1 MDDTG
6 IKREPVIRISNDRM
20 EAFIMLPT
28 VEEEY
33 HYTVDEVL
41 EAVNRNGVIY
51 GINCE
56 TISDM
61 VEKRLMGREV
71 LFAKGKPAVDGADG
85 YFDFYF
91 DSDLNHRPTVKSD
104 GSVDYWSVHSV
115 EVVKK
120 GQTIANYCEPVAGED
135 GIDVLGRVIA
145 AKKGKGLPPLVGR
158 GFDKSVDGLT
168 YTAAIDGKIERHKNR
183 IIILPILEING
194 DVDVGT
200 GNIDFVGDVVIHG
213 SVKTGARIRAAKSI
227 TIDGVCEGCV
237 LEAGNDLILRNG
249 MIGMGKARIIV
260 KGNLFAKFMEYTDV
274 EVDGFAEADSAINCN
289 VVSNDKVIFNGG
301 HASIVGGKVYGC
313 AGIEVQNLGNDA
325 FIKTEVHVGVHKKI
339 KIKIKIAELEK
350 LVDQKQ
356 MLLNNINAGIKQI
369 EQMMGS
375 AADGMNLEE
384 KKLALV
390 RAKIEKTAELTEDK
404 EELERLKGI
413 VERSTGAT
421 VQVLEHVYPNV
432 EVCINNSK
440 LVTKEEFDKIE
451 FKEKDKAIVMLSM
464 K

>member
-6 IKREPVIRISNDRM
+6 IKREPVIRISSDRM

-56 TISDM
+56 IISDM
-61 VEKRLMGREV
+61 IEKRLMGREV

-91 DSDLNHRPTVKSD
+91 NSDLNHRPTVKSD

-168 YTAAIDGKIERHKNR
+168 YTATIDGKIERHKNR

-237 LEAGNDLILRNG
+237 LEAGNDLILRKG

-274 EVDGFAEADSAINCN
+274 EVDGFVEADSAINCN

-313 AGIEVQNLGNDA
+313 AGI
-325 FIKTEVHVGVHKKI
+325 K

-451 FKEKDKAIVMLSM
+451 FKEKDKAVVMLSM

>member
-135 GIDVLGRVIA
+135 GIDVLGRVIT

-213 SVKTGARIRAAKSI
+213 SVTGARIRAAKSI

-274 EVDGFAEADSAINCN
+274 EVDGFVEADSAINCN

-325 FIKTEVHVGVHKKI
+325 FIKTEVHVGVHK

-451 FKEKDKAIVMLSM
+451 FKEKDKAVVMLSM

>member
-6 IKREPVIRISNDRM
+6 IKREPVIRISSDRM

-28 VEEEY
+28 VEEEH

-61 VEKRLMGREV
+61 IEKRLMGREV

-135 GIDVLGRVIA
+135 GIDVLGKVIA
-145 AKKGKGLPPLVGR
+145 AEKGKGLPPL
-158 GFDKSVDGLT
+158 
-168 YTAAIDGKIERHKNR
+168 
-183 IIILPILEING
+183 EING
-194 DVDVGT
+194 DMDVGT

-274 EVDGFAEADSAINCN
+274 EVDGFVEADSAINCN

-339 KIKIKIAELEK
+339 KIKIAELEK
-350 LVDQKQ
+350 LVTQKQ
-356 MLLNNINAGIKQI
+356 MLLDNIKAGIKQI

-375 AADGMNLEE
+375 AAEGMDLEE

-404 EELERLKGI
+404 GELERLKSI

-451 FKEKDKAIVMLSM
+451 FKEQDKAVVMLSM

>member
-6 IKREPVIRISNDRM
+6 IKREPVIRISSDRM

-56 TISDM
+56 IISDM
-61 VEKRLMGREV
+61 IEKRLMGREV

-145 AKKGKGLPPLVGR
+145 AKKGKGLPPL
-158 GFDKSVDGLT
+158 
-168 YTAAIDGKIERHKNR
+168 
-183 IIILPILEING
+183 LEING

-213 SVKTGARIRAAKSI
+213 SVKTGAKIRAAKSI

-237 LEAGNDLILRNG
+237 LEAGNDLILRKG

-274 EVDGFAEADSAINCN
+274 EVDGFVEADSAINCN
-289 VVSNDKVIFNGG
+289 VVSNDKVLFNGG

-325 FIKTEVHVGVHKKI
+325 FIKTEVHEIG
-339 KIKIKIAELEK
+339 
-350 LVDQKQ
+350 
-356 MLLNNINAGIKQI
+356 
-369 EQMMGS
+369 
-375 AADGMNLEE
+375 
-384 KKLALV
+384 
-390 RAKIEKTAELTEDK
+390 RA
-404 EELERLKGI
+404 
-413 VERSTGAT
+413 
-421 VQVLEHVYPNV
+421 HV
-432 EVCINNSK
+432 
-440 LVTKEEFDKIE
+440 
-451 FKEKDKAIVMLSM
+451 
-464 K
+464 

>member
-1 MDDTG
+1 MGNLGHQAARLAASKICDNIVKGLCKD
-6 IKREPVIRISNDRM
+6 P
-20 EAFIMLPT
+20 
-28 VEEEY
+28 
-33 HYTVDEVL
+33 
-41 EAVNRNGVIY
+41 
-51 GINCE
+51 E
-56 TISDM
+56 T
-61 VEKRLMGREV
+61 
-71 LFAKGKPAVDGADG
+71 
-85 YFDFYF
+85 
-91 DSDLNHRPTVKSD
+91 
-104 GSVDYWSVHSV
+104 
-115 EVVKK
+115 EVVKLIDMWQK
-120 GQTIANYCEPVAGED
+120 FMGDEKIDLNYDSARKMICDKDCTLNKYMHRLINEIDPHVLKTIALN
-135 GIDVLGRVIA
+135 LGFEAFVYGTKTIR
-145 AKKGKGLPPLVGR
+145 
-158 GFDKSVDGLT
+158 
-168 YTAAIDGKIERHKNR
+168 KNR
-183 IIILPILEING
+183 EKYG
-194 DVDVGT
+194 
-200 GNIDFVGDVVIHG
+200 
-213 SVKTGARIRAAKSI
+213 
-227 TIDGVCEGCV
+227 
-237 LEAGNDLILRNG
+237 
-249 MIGMGKARIIV
+249 
-260 KGNLFAKFMEYTDV
+260 
-274 EVDGFAEADSAINCN
+274 CN

-325 FIKTEVHVGVHKKI
+325 FIKTEVHVGVHK

-451 FKEKDKAIVMLSM
+451 FKEKDKAVVMLSM

>member
-6 IKREPVIRISNDRM
+6 IKREPVIRISSDRM

-28 VEEEY
+28 VEEEH

-41 EAVNRNGVIY
+41 EAVNSNGVIY

-61 VEKRLMGREV
+61 IEKRLMGREV

-135 GIDVLGRVIA
+135 GIDVLG
-145 AKKGKGLPPLVGR
+145 GR
-158 GFDKSVDGLT
+158 GFDKSGDGLT

-194 DVDVGT
+194 DVNVGT

-237 LEAGNDLILRNG
+237 LEAGN
-249 MIGMGKARIIV
+249 
-260 KGNLFAKFMEYTDV
+260 
-274 EVDGFAEADSAINCN
+274 
-289 VVSNDKVIFNGG
+289 GG

-339 KIKIKIAELEK
+339 KIKIAELEK
-350 LVDQKQ
+350 LVTQKQ
-356 MLLNNINAGIKQI
+356 MLLDNIKAGIKQI

-375 AADGMNLEE
+375 AADGMDLEE

-404 EELERLKGI
+404 EELERLKSI

-451 FKEKDKAIVMLSM
+451 FKEQDKAVVMLSM

>member
-6 IKREPVIRISNDRM
+6 IKREPVIRISSDRM

-56 TISDM
+56 IISDM
-61 VEKRLMGREV
+61 IEKRLMGREV

-91 DSDLNHRPTVKSD
+91 NSDLNHRPTVKSD

-237 LEAGNDLILRNG
+237 LEAGNDLILRKG

-274 EVDGFAEADSAINCN
+274 EADSAINCN

-339 KIKIKIAELEK
+339 KIKIAELEK
-350 LVDQKQ
+350 IVDQKQ

-451 FKEKDKAIVMLSM
+451 FKEKDKAVVMLSM

>member
-135 GIDVLGRVIA
+135 GIDVLGRVIT

-194 DVDVGT
+194 DVGT

-274 EVDGFAEADSAINCN
+274 EVDGFVEADSAINCN

-339 KIKIKIAELEK
+339 KIKIAELEK
-350 LVDQKQ
+350 LVTQKQ
-356 MLLNNINAGIKQI
+356 MLLDNIKAGIKQI

-375 AADGMNLEE
+375 AADGMDLEE

-404 EELERLKGI
+404 EELERLKSI

-451 FKEKDKAIVMLSM
+451 FKEQDKAIVMLSM

>member
-6 IKREPVIRISNDRM
+6 IKREPVIRISSDRM

-56 TISDM
+56 IISDM
-61 VEKRLMGREV
+61 IEKRLMGREV
-71 LFAKGKPAVDGADG
+71 LFAKGKPAVDGTDG

-135 GIDVLGRVIA
+135 GIDVLGKVIA

-237 LEAGNDLILRNG
+237 LEAGNDLILRKG

-274 EVDGFAEADSAINCN
+274 EVDGFVEADSAINCN
-289 VVSNDKVIFNGG
+289 VVSNDKVLFNGG

-339 KIKIKIAELEK
+339 KIKIAELEK

-369 EQMMGS
+369 EQ
-375 AADGMNLEE
+375 MNLEE

-451 FKEKDKAIVMLSM
+451 FKEKDKAVVMLSM